1 MFKKCLMESPNYI
14 FQMESNIL
22 MILAFGM
29 VCYRVETFGQ
39 VFNVFQSCPYD
50 NSPSLNTKAD
60 DDYCESV
67 WTGQNLCF

>member
-22 MILAFGM
+22 MILAFVM

-39 VFNVFQSCPYD
+39 VSNVFQSWPYD
-50 NSPSLNTKAD
+50 NNPFLHTEAD
-60 DDYCESV
+60 DDYCES
-67 WTGQNLCF
+67 L